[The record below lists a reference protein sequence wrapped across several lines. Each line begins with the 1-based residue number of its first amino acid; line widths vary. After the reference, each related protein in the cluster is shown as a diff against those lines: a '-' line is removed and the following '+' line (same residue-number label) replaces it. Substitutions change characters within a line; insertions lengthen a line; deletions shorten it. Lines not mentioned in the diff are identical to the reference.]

1 MNQKKEKDKSAL
13 IREAATRVFSRKG
26 YFRTSVHEIAEEA
39 GISVGTIYNYFE
51 SKQEILLGIF
61 SSEFEDRK
69 RFYEKLSD
77 RELSLFEQ
85 LKKILDRHFSKI
97 ADHRQLISVIIQER
111 FKPGSKL
118 GRKLN
123 ERYEEIVRE
132 TAELIKE
139 ALRED
144 QIRQCNP
151 EVVAAAMFGAIESVV
166 GYGMIQ
172 DEEKREKIFGKAAAE
187 LAEFFWLGIKNKQ

>member
-1 MNQKKEKDKSAL
+1 MSQKKEKEKSAL
-13 IREAATRVFSRKG
+13 IREAATQVFSRKG

-39 GISVGTIYNYFE
+39 EVSVGTIYNYFE

-77 RELSLFEQ
+77 SELSLFEQ

-97 ADHRQLISVIIQER
+97 ADHKQLISVIIQER

-132 TAELIKE
+132 TAELIEE
-139 ALRED
+139 ALRGE
-144 QIRQCNP
+144 QIRQCDP

-172 DEEKREKIFGKAAAE
+172 NEEKEEEIFDKAAEE
-187 LAEFFWLGIKNKQ
+187 LAEFFWLGIEK